1 MTFVT
6 SSYCTNDG
14 CVEMEYV
21 KSSHSGPS
29 GCVEMAFVTSSHCTQ
44 GDCVEVGRDGGEYRL
59 RDSKNPDGPHLT
71 FTPAAM
77 TAFLAGVKAG
87 TFDQL

>member
-1 MTFVT
+1 MTFVK
-6 SSYCTNDG
+6 SSYCTTNG
-14 CVEMEYV
+14 CVEMAYV
-21 KSSHSGPS
+21 KSSHSGPD
-29 GCVEMAFVTSSHCTQ
+29 G
-44 GDCVEVGRDGGEYRL
+44 CVEVGRDGGEYRL

-87 TFDQL
+87 NFDQL